1 MGIRRTFA
9 AVGAAAALLT
19 GTMAVGAAP
28 ASAAPTAP
36 TAAQSAAATRADVTP
51 ADECSTATFQN
62 DARLGPEQLPTR
74 GPVGRELWGYQRTG
88 GLPVQSFLATYY
100 DSAAGSWKYPPS
112 NGYVLL
118 PDGQPLE
125 IQQTLQPGQ
134 RIDRFG
140 SEYGSF
146 LAPEGISYGSRSIPP
161 QSLVSTPAATCNYHD
176 YQVLKPFTVDAG
188 PIAPWFGQPG
198 YGWQYQ
204 LDATLLPG
212 SPTRLNVMW
221 LIDNGYLS
229 RVA

>member
-1 MGIRRTFA
+1 MGIRRALA
-9 AVGAAAALLT
+9 ALGAAALLT
-19 GTMAVGAAP
+19 GTMAAGATP
-28 ASAAPTAP
+28 ASAAPASVRPASSTP
-36 TAAQSAAATRADVTP
+36 LDECSAAAFEGDP
-51 ADECSTATFQN
+51 
-62 DARLGPEQLPTR
+62 RLGPEQLPVFGR
-74 GPVGRELWGYQRTG
+74 VGLELWGYQRTG
-88 GLPVQSFLATYY
+88 GLPEQSFLATYY

-112 NGYVLL
+112 NGYVLKA
-118 PDGQPLE
+118 DGQPE
-125 IQQTLQPGQ
+125 EFQQTLRPGE

-146 LAPEGISYGSRSIPP
+146 LAPEGLPYAMRSIPP
-161 QSLVSTPAATCNYHD
+161 QSLDSNPAASCNYHD

-204 LDATLLPG
+204 LDSTLVPG
-212 SPTRLNVMW
+212 GPTRLNVMW